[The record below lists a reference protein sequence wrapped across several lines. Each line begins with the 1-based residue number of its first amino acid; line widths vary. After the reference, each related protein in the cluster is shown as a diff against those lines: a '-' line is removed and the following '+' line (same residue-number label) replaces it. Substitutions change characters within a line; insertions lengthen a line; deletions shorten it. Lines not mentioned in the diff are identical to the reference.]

1 MLRLTYINQQQESEM
16 KKQLMLTMSL
26 FIAFILVSGCSN
38 GMQEK
43 QAVSADG
50 LNSEYKEYDNNLV
63 AYLHPSDKEKEAE
76 MLKDMKENSFQL
88 FSKNKAVSCSGNVV
102 IEAFKD
108 NKVMYSKKEK
118 CSSFI
123 DIVYKPKAYS
133 GINYFSVVLMLNDIN
148 NKHGG
153 DYYIYYEKMSA
164 KNFST
169 ADGSTSIQVP
179 EIQELSRSKKFTE
192 NKEKKYVIDY
202 EDFTI
207 KIQFLD

>member
-1 MLRLTYINQQQESEM
+1 M

-26 FIAFILVSGCSN
+26 FIASMLISSCSN
-38 GMQEK
+38 GEQER
-43 QAVSADG
+43 QAVSAEG
-50 LNSEYKEYDNNLV
+50 SNSEYKAYDNNIV

-76 MLKDMKENSFQL
+76 ILKDMKENSFQL
-88 FSKNKAVSCSGNVV
+88 FSKNNAVSCSGNVV

-123 DIVYKPKAYS
+123 DIVYKPKEYS

-153 DYYIYYEKMSA
+153 DYYIYYEGMSV

-169 ADGSTSIQVP
+169 ADGSTNIQFP
-179 EIQELSRSKKFTE
+179 EVQKLSRSQKFTE
-192 NKEKKYVIDY
+192 NKEKKYVINY
-202 EDFTI
+202 KDFTI
-207 KIQFLD
+207 KIQFVD

>member
-1 MLRLTYINQQQESEM
+1 M

-26 FIAFILVSGCSN
+26 FIASMLISSCSN
-38 GMQEK
+38 GEQER
-43 QAVSADG
+43 QAVSAEG
-50 LNSEYKEYDNNLV
+50 SNSEYKAYDNNIV

-76 MLKDMKENSFQL
+76 ILKDMKENSFQL
-88 FSKNKAVSCSGNVV
+88 FSKNNAVSCSGNVV

-153 DYYIYYEKMSA
+153 DYYIYYEGMSV
-164 KNFST
+164 KNFAT
-169 ADGSTSIQVP
+169 TDGSTNIQIP
-179 EIQELSRSKKFTE
+179 EVQKLVRSQKFTE
-192 NKEKKYVIDY
+192 NKEKKYVINY
-202 EDFTI
+202 KDFTI
-207 KIQFLD
+207 KIQFVD

>member
-1 MLRLTYINQQQESEM
+1 M

-26 FIAFILVSGCSN
+26 FIASMLISSCSN
-38 GMQEK
+38 GEQER
-43 QAVSADG
+43 QAVSAEG
-50 LNSEYKEYDNNLV
+50 SNSEYKAYDNNIV

-76 MLKDMKENSFQL
+76 ILKDMKENSFQL
-88 FSKNKAVSCSGNVV
+88 FSKNNAVSCSANVV

-153 DYYIYYEKMSA
+153 DYYIYYEGMSV
-164 KNFST
+164 KNFAT
-169 ADGSTSIQVP
+169 TDGSTNIQIP
-179 EIQELSRSKKFTE
+179 EVQKLVRSQKFTE
-192 NKEKKYVIDY
+192 NKEKKYVINY
-202 EDFTI
+202 KDFTI
-207 KIQFLD
+207 KIQFVD